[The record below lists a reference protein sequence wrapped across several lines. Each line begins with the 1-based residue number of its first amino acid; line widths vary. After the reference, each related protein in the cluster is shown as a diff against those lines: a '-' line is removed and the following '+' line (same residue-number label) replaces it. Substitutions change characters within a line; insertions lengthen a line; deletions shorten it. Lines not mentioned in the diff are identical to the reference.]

1 MAERVHMPPLFT
13 PVFVDKRVA
22 LAPGEFREAAEN
34 IDEFLLTKLRKG
46 TEGTCSTDGYVRVDS
61 MKILSRSMGQ
71 AEHGRFTGDF
81 IYYCKVRMECLR
93 LTEGQVVD
101 AQVLKANKMGAY
113 AILMEGG
120 QPLEAARVLLPRE
133 FHVGNAEFD
142 ALVPGISIKL
152 RILRAVFQKNDAF
165 IQAVGVLDTTVGGAK
180 AALLPALLPAV
191 VTEA

>member
-1 MAERVHMPPLFT
+1 
-13 PVFVDKRVA
+13 
-22 LAPGEFREAAEN
+22 
-34 IDEFLLTKLRKG
+34 
-46 TEGTCSTDGYVRVDS
+46 
-61 MKILSRSMGQ
+61 
-71 AEHGRFTGDF
+71 
-81 IYYCKVRMECLR
+81 MECLR

-142 ALVPGISIKL
+142 GLVPGISIKL